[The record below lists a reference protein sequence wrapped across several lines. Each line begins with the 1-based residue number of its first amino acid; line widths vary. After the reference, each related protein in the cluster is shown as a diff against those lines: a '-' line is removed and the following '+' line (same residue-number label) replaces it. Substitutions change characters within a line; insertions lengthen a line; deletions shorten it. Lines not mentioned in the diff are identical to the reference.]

1 MASVFQDT
9 ISINIIQSSG
19 LHIGLSI
26 DLVLNVILK
35 TIIIIIFTI
44 WIYTYVIYIYWVV
57 RVLNIHFEQHELTII
72 TIAPSPIACEG
83 FMKAARLA
91 TTGGGGEYLG
101 LHLGDLRVK
110 MGDTHCPTTA
120 CYCLVGK
127 TCVC

>member
-1 MASVFQDT
+1 MLPGHAVSKL
-9 ISINIIQSSG
+9 G
-19 LHIGLSI
+19 HPLSR
-26 DLVLNVILK
+26 
-35 TIIIIIFTI
+35 
-44 WIYTYVIYIYWVV
+44 V

-91 TTGGGGEYLG
+91 TTGGRGEYLG

-120 CYCLVGK
+120 CDCLVGK